1 MPADILYEMYIPT
14 CILVFKKCRENPD
27 DILLIDA
34 SLYFEKVASKMLKNA
49 GYYCKLFQCQPSRYY
64 SDQMEK

>member
-1 MPADILYEMYIPT
+1 MSIPT
-14 CILVFKKCRENPD
+14 SIMAIKKCRENPD
-27 DILLIDA
+27 DILFIDA
-34 SLYFEKVASKMLKNA
+34 SQYFEKVASKMFKNA